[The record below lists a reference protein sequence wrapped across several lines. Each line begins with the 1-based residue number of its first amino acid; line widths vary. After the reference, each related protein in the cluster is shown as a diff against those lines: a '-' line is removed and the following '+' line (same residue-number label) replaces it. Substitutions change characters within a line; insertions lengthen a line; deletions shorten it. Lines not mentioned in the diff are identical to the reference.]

1 MSRPRY
7 SPKVTATL
15 VCAYAGGMLLC
26 IGYLYLVPSLF
37 DYWGPA
43 SEAYQDGDYEAA
55 AEYFEKIVELRPRD
69 SDSHF
74 YRGYSLGTQGDYEG
88 ALASFDAALEI
99 KPHDSRVLSFKA
111 IALLRL
117 SRFEEA
123 VDVGTQFSSQDSSYF
138 FVQYALAY
146 HLVESGDLERAE
158 GMLLQAVAADS
169 TWILGHLS
177 LGCLL
182 NRSGRPRKALEA
194 HARARALEPTIP
206 DVGYESAS
214 ALLPIPYAPWPL
226 RDNATRPVQ
235 TCREE

>member
-1 MSRPRY
+1 MPPACS
-7 SPKVTATL
+7 
-15 VCAYAGGMLLC
+15 CAF
-26 IGYLYLVPSLF
+26 GYLYLVPSF
-37 DYWGPA
+37 WDYWGPA

-117 SRFEEA
+117 SRFEDA
-123 VDVGTQFSSQDSSYF
+123 VDVGTRLNRLRFEEAVEVGTGLSSQDSSYF

-146 HLVESGDLERAE
+146 HLLESGDLERAE
-158 GMLLQAVAADS
+158 GMLHQAVAADS
-169 TWILGHLS
+169 TWILGYLS
-177 LGCLL
+177 LECIL
-182 NRSGRPRKALEA
+182 NRSGRHLEALEA
-194 HARARALEPTIP
+194 HARAKALDANLKEMP
-206 DVGYESAS
+206 YESTV
-214 ALLPIPYAPWPL
+214 LPIPHSPWPS
-226 RDNATRPVQ
+226 RNGEERVAQ
-235 TCREE
+235 TCRD